1 MDKKRMTK
9 RIIISIFII
18 LLVVISAIIYIVFS
32 LMVPVCNDGTLAGEC
47 SEIKPYFCLSSGLAK
62 NTLICGCDDPLTA
75 AGDDCISEYQTNPK
89 NISLD
94 YILRG
99 NRKILPFTVY
109 GGMNDYISKIPRYIS
124 SNENPTVIEFKLKT
138 INEEMQRFFLLPL
151 VIQIENL
158 TKSKE
163 DQARIAIS
171 IVQNIEFGN
180 STKSTIIGNTKID
193 YQRYPYEVLYDME
206 GICSEKTELLVF
218 LLREIGYGTAFI
230 DYIPEN
236 HEVAGIECPK
246 DKSVRNSGYC
256 FVETTAPSII
266 TDDKN
271 EYIGVDE
278 LKSTPQIINVS
289 DGLSLGNVY
298 EYRDARRLIWI
309 RADMKKYNS
318 INFLQHLIYQNI
330 KKKYGLTDFYDYT
343 F

>member
-1 MDKKRMTK
+1 M
-9 RIIISIFII
+9 SVI
-18 LLVVISAIIYIVFS
+18 LLVITSAVIYIIFS
-32 LMVPVCNDGTLAGEC
+32 LRVPVCNDGTLAGEC
-47 SEIKPYFCLSSGLAK
+47 SKIKPYFCLSSGLAK
-62 NTLICGCDDPLTA
+62 NTFICGCDDSLTA
-75 AGDDCISEYQTNPK
+75 IGDECFSEYQINPK

-94 YILRG
+94 YTLRG
-99 NRKILPFTVY
+99 ERKALLFTVY
-109 GGMNDYISKIPRYIS
+109 GGMRDYISKIPRYS
-124 SNENPTVIEFKLKT
+124 SNENSTVIGFKLKT
-138 INEEMQRFFLLPL
+138 INEEMQRLFLLPL

-158 TKSKE
+158 TKNKE

-180 STKSTIIGNTKID
+180 STKSMIIGNTKID
-193 YQRYPYEVLYDME
+193 YQRYPYEVLYDMK
-206 GICSEKTELLVF
+206 GICSEKTELLVL

-246 DKSVRNSGYC
+246 DKSVQGSGYC

-271 EYIGVDE
+271 EYIGVNE
-278 LKSTPQIINVS
+278 LKSIPQIINIS
-289 DGLSLGNVY
+289 DGLSLGEIY
-298 EYRDARRLIWI
+298 EYKDAGRLIWI
-309 RADMKKYNS
+309 RNDMKKYNS
-318 INFLQHLIYQNI
+318 INFLQHLIYQSI